1 MSDELLDYEKKEKI
15 IDLLEE
21 WKKKKEDIKSEDNKL
36 VLE

>member
-21 WKKKKEDIKSEDNKL
+21 WKKKKEDIKLEDNKL

>member
-21 WKKKKEDIKSEDNKL
+21 WKKKKEDIKPEDNKL